1 MLQQPV
7 LTARQTNFVAAF
19 LVDGNGTQA
28 AIRAGYSRTSA
39 RQIATRMMSK
49 ASIRAA
55 VAEGQGHSAQQLQI
69 ERLDVIRGLL
79 KAVEMARERCE
90 PAGMI
95 AGLREIGKMMGYCAP
110 ARSRVEVDVSVGSLA
125 EMGRYEAMS
134 DAELLRRVADVG

>member
-1 MLQQPV
+1 MPAT
-7 LTARQTNFVAAF
+7 LTPKQASFVAAF
-19 LVDGNGTQA
+19 LVEGCGTQA
-28 AIRAGYSRTSA
+28 AIRAGYSKTSA

-69 ERLDVIRGLL
+69 ERLDVIKGLL
-79 KAVEMARERCE
+79 EAVEMARENGE

-95 AGLREIGKMMGYCAP
+95 AGLREIGKMMGFYAP
-110 ARSRVEVDVSVGSLA
+110 ARNQVEVSVGSLA

-134 DAELLRRVADVG
+134 DAELLDLMMRRG

>member
-95 AGLREIGKMMGYCAP
+95 AGLREIGKMMGYYAP
-110 ARSRVEVDVSVGSLA
+110 ARSQAEVSAGSLA

-134 DAELLRRVADVG
+134 DAELLDLMMRRG